1 MHQSEVN
8 FILKEYMLLQ
18 NYKETSQSIIING
31 VPKTDQRSGMKTKLV
46 SEDR

>member
-8 FILKEYMLLQ
+8 FILKEYMFLQ
-18 NYKETSQSIIING
+18 NYKETSQSIING